1 MTQSRSKRAFWMTV
15 VTVLM
20 ATTPAA
26 AQDKAIDAFFGQYI
40 GTGAEA
46 EPKGANVRVSERDF
60 DVDIAKDGD
69 GFVVTWTT
77 IARAGSAE
85 APKIKRKT
93 NKVSFFPS
101 GRPGVYA
108 ARPQGDAVAGEPYTW
123 ARIEGETLK
132 VYSITLNE
140 AGAYEIQ
147 QYDRTLAEG
156 GMTLEFK
163 RIREGEVVRVVRG
176 RLIK

>member
-1 MTQSRSKRAFWMTV
+1 MTQSPTWRATWAAI

-20 ATTPAA
+20 AATPAA
-26 AQDKAIDAFFGQYI
+26 AQDATIDAFFGQYI

-46 EPKGANVRVSERDF
+46 EPKDGDVRVSERDF
-60 DVDIAKDGD
+60 DVEIARDRD
-69 GFVVTWTT
+69 GFAVTWTT
-77 IARAGSAE
+77 ISRTGTAD
-85 APKIKRKT
+85 APKIKRRT

-101 GRPGVYA
+101 SRAGVYA
-108 ARPQGDAVAGEPYTW
+108 ASPQGDALAGEPLSW
-123 ARIEGETLK
+123 ARLEGRTLK

-140 AGAYEIQ
+140 AGEYEIQ

-156 GMTLEFK
+156 GLTLEFK